1 MAFLLRLAVPV
12 SRPLI
17 AAHLRAVADLIEA
30 GTARVESRPIQD
42 ATGQKLGYWEIDD
55 E

>member
-17 AAHLRAVADLIEA
+17 AAHLRAVADLIEH
-30 GTARVESRPIQD
+30 GTGGNEARMIQD
-42 ATGQKLGYWEIDD
+42 AKGQKLGYWEID